1 MNWAGRNAEFFM
13 SQTPQTAERLLPQST
28 DAECGV
34 LGSIIIDPE
43 ALVLVA
49 DFLRAEDFYR
59 DAHRQIYEVM
69 LHLYNQQRAA
79 DFITICDVLES
90 QGKLENVGG
99 ASYITSLINQ
109 VPTSGNALYYARIV
123 ERTAT
128 LRRLIGAAG
137 QIAATAYEAEDDA
150 ASVCERAEQLVFEI
164 TQHALS
170 LGTDASLAE
179 LLTSYMGKL
188 DQLSQQRASI
198 VGVPTGFVDLDRLTG
213 GLRRSDLIVLAARP
227 SLGKTSM
234 ALSLAHNAALQY
246 DQRIGIFSLEMSQ
259 EQLTERLMAIETG
272 INLQR
277 LTTGNIEDHE
287 WDSIVEAMGR
297 LSEAQIRIDGTSVL
311 SPIQMRSR
319 ARRWIVEYGLD
330 LIIVDYLQLMQPGD
344 LTSRRKTENRVQVID
359 EITRSLKLL
368 ARELNIPILMLAQL
382 SRAVESRQ
390 IKVPQLSDL
399 RESGGIENN
408 ADIVMFIYRDEV
420 YTPDTQRRG
429 IADIIVAK
437 HRNGP
442 TGNFCLRFEPHTTRF
457 RDLIDEVVVP
467 LSSPEELEGEVD
479 EGEDD

>member
-1 MNWAGRNAEFFM
+1 M
-13 SQTPQTAERLLPQST
+13 SQTARTAERLLPESIE
-28 DAECGV
+28 AECGV

-90 QGKLENVGG
+90 QGKLEEVGR

-109 VPTSGNALYYARIV
+109 VPTSGNALFYARIV
-123 ERTAT
+123 ERTAI

-137 QIAATAYEAEDDA
+137 QIAAVAYEAEDDA
-150 ASVCERAEQLVFEI
+150 ASVCERAEQLVFEV
-164 TQHALS
+164 TQRALN

-179 LLTSYMGKL
+179 LLTSYMGRL
-188 DQLSQQRASI
+188 DQLSQRRASI

-227 SLGKTSM
+227 SLGKTSL
-234 ALSLAHNAALQY
+234 ALSLARNAALQY
-246 DQRIGIFSLEMSQ
+246 GQRIGIFSLEMSQ
-259 EQLTERLMAIETG
+259 EQLTERLMAMETG

-277 LTTGNIEDHE
+277 LSTGNIEDHE
-287 WDSIVEAMGR
+287 WDGVVAALGR
-297 LSEAQIRIDGTSVL
+297 LTDAQIRIDGTSVL

-319 ARRWIVEYGLD
+319 ARRWVVEHGLD

-344 LTSRRKTENRVQVID
+344 LASRRKTENRVQVID
-359 EITRSLKLL
+359 EISRSLKLL

-382 SRAVESRQ
+382 SRAVESRLS
-390 IKVPQLSDL
+390 KVPQLSDL

-420 YTPDTQRRG
+420 YTPDSQRRG

-442 TGNFCLRFEPHTTRF
+442 TGTFCLRFEPQTTRF
-457 RDLIDEVVVP
+457 RDLTDEVVVP
-467 LSSPEELEGEVD
+467 LSPAEELEGEMD
-479 EGEDD
+479 EREDD